1 MKAVVLHEYGGPEKL
16 KLEDNVA
23 DPQVSGDAVLIA
35 AAAASVNPIDWKVR
49 SGARQKDFPLSFPAI
64 LGRDVSGIV
73 HAVGA
78 NVKHFKP
85 GDRVLALSNKT
96 YAEFVA
102 VADSDLTHL
111 PDGLDLV
118 DAAAIPLIALTGEQL
133 VRLVTKVQK
142 GQTVLVTGALGCVG
156 RAAVHTAKKLGAQVI
171 AGVRKKSLQDA
182 ESLGVASVLAIDDDD
197 AIASLG
203 PVDAIA
209 DTVGGEV
216 AAKLFKRIK
225 PGGSFGYAS
234 VVPEGMAAL
243 NPAVTITRVFAK
255 PDPSKVREFA
265 DDVRDGKFV
274 LPIGRRLPLRSAAE
288 AHVLG
293 EKGGVGKIVLLV
305 AGEPKA

>member
-16 KLEDNVA
+16 KLEDRVA
-23 DPQVSGDAVLIA
+23 DPQVAGDTVLIA
-35 AAAASVNPIDWKVR
+35 TAAASVNPIDWKVR

-73 HAVGA
+73 QAVGA

-96 YAEFVA
+96 YAELVA

-111 PDGLDLV
+111 PDGLDLA

-133 VRLVTKVQK
+133 VTLAAKVQK
-142 GQTVLVTGALGCVG
+142 GQTVVVTGALGSVG
-156 RAAVHTAKKLGAQVI
+156 RAAVHAAKKIGAQVI
-171 AGVRKKSLQDA
+171 AGVRKKSLQEA
-182 ESLGVASVLAIDDDD
+182 ESLGVASVLAIDDDH

-216 AAKLFKRIK
+216 AAKLFKKIK

-243 NPAVTITRVFAK
+243 NPTVSITRVFAK

-274 LPIGRRLPLRSAAE
+274 LPIGRRLPLRSAPE

-305 AGEPKA
+305 TSEPNA